1 MIEEIKKDNNCIVK
15 AFENNPISI
24 LQEDIDNKKI
34 YYFKANDIGKALN
47 LTNIAVSIQSYD
59 EDEKVV
65 RKAYD
70 IRGCEQNTIFL
81 TSRGVY
87 RLLYNSKKEIAKKFR
102 KWASDIL
109 DDIIFNQSKEL
120 KRQLEEQ
127 ERLLQEQK
135 NLVEEKTE
143 QLEEKT
149 KKLEFYENKPS
160 THGFSARRKG
170 FVYIIKEKSKPG
182 HYKIGMSYNVE
193 KRLRNLNTASSE
205 ASLQVYHEIETYDCE
220 MLEATVHK
228 IFQPFNIPGRKEW
241 FFLDD
246 IQMKYALHVL
256 YITNEF
262 LNKFNFSSSSDITE
276 YMKCVETILPCN
288 NVFVKGTLQMLKPS
302 ISKDK
307 EIKETNMFKLTRQQS
322 TNRTG
327 IYKGVCWCK
336 EKEKWKAELKMAY
349 KNSFLGYYD
358 TELEAA
364 KVYNDYALYIN
375 NENKTSYIL
384 NEIQDYQAIPRDIPN
399 ESKQNILDLK
409 TSKYSGVSYDSSR
422 NYYVASI
429 KHLGKTFNLGNN
441 KSEIECAKLYN
452 QQALY
457 FNQKFNTNYLLN
469 EIDYNTIP
477 KNIYEEI
484 QKVKIDKKSSKY
496 HGVTFT
502 KSKNKWRALLVYNKK
517 QLHLGFFEN
526 ELDAVSAYNNKAIE
540 LNKDFNCKYKINV
553 I

>member
-1 MIEEIKKDNNCIVK
+1 MESEITDPNCIVK
-15 AFENNPISI
+15 AFQNNNISI
-24 LQEDIDNKKI
+24 IKDEDNK
-34 YYFKANDIGKALN
+34 YYFRGSDVAKALEI
-47 LTNIAVSIQSYD
+47 TNIRSSIQNFTSK
-59 EDEKVV
+59 EKGV
-65 RKAYD
+65 RKVDTLGGQQD
-70 IRGCEQNTIFL
+70 IIFL
-81 TSRGVY
+81 SSHGVY
-87 RLLYNSKKEIAKKFR
+87 RLLYSSKKKIAENFR
-102 KWASDIL
+102 EWVGDIL
-109 DDIIFNQSKEL
+109 DDIIFNQSTEL
-120 KRQLEEQ
+120 KRQLK
-127 ERLLQEQK
+127 EQK
-135 NLVEEKTE
+135 NLIEEKTE
-143 QLEEKT
+143 QLEEQQ

-228 IFQPFNIPGRKEW
+228 IFQPFNIPGRREW
-241 FFLDD
+241 FFFDNNE
-246 IQMKYALHVL
+246 IKYALYVL
-256 YITNEF
+256 HITNEF
-262 LNKFNFSSSSDITE
+262 LTTFNFGSSQDIIN
-276 YMKCVETILPCN
+276 YMKNTGKDVCN
-288 NVFVKGTLQMLKPS
+288 YEIND

-441 KSEIECAKLYN
+441 KSEIECVKLYN